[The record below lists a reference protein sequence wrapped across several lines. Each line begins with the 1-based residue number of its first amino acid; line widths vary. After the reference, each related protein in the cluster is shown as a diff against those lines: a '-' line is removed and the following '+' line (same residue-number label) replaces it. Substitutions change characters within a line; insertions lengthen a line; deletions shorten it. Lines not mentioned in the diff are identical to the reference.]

1 MWAPSDDSGVT
12 IPGENV
18 WRNTACGASFYTF
31 DSERYQMV
39 TDFQRL
45 RDMAAHVPYDYIY
58 VLSNTQK
65 YGGGGIFNFYGISA
79 RAPPHAHRKIH
90 VHEFGHL
97 LLGLGDEYV
106 GTTSYDD
113 MYAKSIEP
121 WEPNLTTLVGFED
134 KFWSRMVAEGTPC
147 RRRHGGVRRCR
158 GRFRRRRVCRRGRL
172 PPWRNC
178 LMNNL
183 HKTDEL
189 CPVCSKAIVDYIDF
203 LCK

>member
-79 RAPPHAHRKIH
+79 AHHPTRTGKIH

-121 WEPNLTTLVGFED
+121 WEPNLTTLVAAFVLLYFGTGPVRGFAVTLAIGIATSM
-134 KFWSRMVAEGTPC
+134 FTSVT
-147 RRRHGGVRRCR
+147 VT
-158 GRFRRRRVCRRGRL
+158 RL
-172 PPWRNC
+172 IITGWLQKYKPTKLP
-178 LMNNL
+178 
-183 HKTDEL
+183 
-189 CPVCSKAIVDYIDF
+189 I
-203 LCK
+203 